1 LSIRPALATLLLGV
15 LALGLIRAL
24 GGWIA
29 PLFFDSLPILVIV
42 LGGLV
47 ALWFLANLIATAFNG
62 GFFAL
67 LIVAFAQRLVPG
79 FEASEDL
86 QRVPL
91 ARGRSWRISAPRAA
105 MLLLTDTLFAGLTGA
120 WLVQGVEVQDD
131 VIIAA
136 HRGAAGRAPENTLV
150 SIRRAI
156 EDRADWAEI
165 DVQESADGKVVI
177 IHDSDFMKLAGVDLK
192 VWDGMLSQISAIDA
206 GS

>member
-1 LSIRPALATLLLGV
+1 
-15 LALGLIRAL
+15 
-24 GGWIA
+24 
-29 PLFFDSLPILVIV
+29 
-42 LGGLV
+42 
-47 ALWFLANLIATAFNG
+47 
-62 GFFAL
+62 
-67 LIVAFAQRLVPG
+67 
-79 FEASEDL
+79 
-86 QRVPL
+86 
-91 ARGRSWRISAPRAA
+91 